1 MVAPS
6 SIPESEPLPQP
17 RRYKVSAKWLFG
29 LTALTLLVPV
39 LMVFVIFPWLA
50 EQAFQSVEEIDPQ
63 QVDVLRVQLLNHP
76 QGKADVGPVEMHPD
90 DFPKL
95 LKAIGGAEKVNE
107 IPAAAMLGEYRVR
120 FKDDRRGTIRLYW
133 QKLNPRDP
141 ESPAMFWMKIGT
153 SKYKGGDALELFK
166 VAEECAPR
174 GTMKR

>member
-1 MVAPS
+1 MVAPNT
-6 SIPESEPLPQP
+6 IQESESLPQP

-50 EQAFQSVEEIDPQ
+50 EQAFQSVEEIDPE

-76 QGKADVGPVEMHPD
+76 EGKEDVGPVEMHRD
-90 DFPKL
+90 DFAKL
-95 LKAIGGAEKVNE
+95 LKTIAGAEKVNE
-107 IPAAAMLGEYRVR
+107 IPPATWMGEYRVR

-133 QKLNPRDP
+133 QKQNPNVP
-141 ESPAMFWMKIGT
+141 ESPATIWMKIGT
-153 SKYKGGDALELFK
+153 GKYKAGEALSVYK

-174 GTMKR
+174 GTSKR